1 MAALNLRQII
11 GRQPEAQ
18 ALVAALATLTG
29 APVTVE
35 DATASCFT
43 ATLPW
48 TVPPAFR

>member
-1 MAALNLRQII
+1 MAALNLRQIL

-35 DATASCFT
+35 DAHGIVLHGNA
-43 ATLPW
+43 ALAGA
-48 TVPPAFR
+48 PAFP